1 MLTNSPSKNPKY
13 FCEKCQ
19 MKTNNKKDYTNHLL
33 TAKHNELTNVNKFPA
48 FVCQKCKKIY
58 RSRVGLWKHNKTCDK
73 ICDDESDNE
82 SDDGS
87 LKNLV
92 LTLALQNKEILTCYT
107 ELQKE
112 NIELKKHTTDVTN
125 KVLDL
130 CKNGT
135 TNNSHNTS
143 HNNSH
148 NNSHNKSFNLH
159 FFLNETC
166 KNAMNISDF
175 VNSVKIQLSDLE
187 EVGEKG
193 YVNGI
198 SNIIIKNLRSLDV
211 TERPIHCTDKKRE
224 TLYVKH
230 ENKWEKENSENKKV
244 RLAIKQIAHKN
255 TFLINSFKD
264 KYPDCIKSESIY
276 SDKYNKILVE
286 SMGGHGNNDNEK
298 EEKIIKKISK
308 EIIVDK

>member
-1 MLTNSPSKNPKY
+1 
-13 FCEKCQ
+13 
-19 MKTNNKKDYTNHLL
+19 
-33 TAKHNELTNVNKFPA
+33 
-48 FVCQKCKKIY
+48 
-58 RSRVGLWKHNKTCDK
+58 
-73 ICDDESDNE
+73 
-82 SDDGS
+82 
-87 LKNLV
+87 
-92 LTLALQNKEILTCYT
+92 
-107 ELQKE
+107 
-112 NIELKKHTTDVTN
+112 
-125 KVLDL
+125 
-130 CKNGT
+130 
-135 TNNSHNTS
+135 
-143 HNNSH
+143 
-148 NNSHNKSFNLH
+148 
-159 FFLNETC
+159 
-166 KNAMNISDF
+166 MNISDF
-175 VNSVKIQLSDLE
+175 VNSVKIELADLE

-264 KYPDCIKSESIY
+264 KYPNCIKSESIY

>member
-1 MLTNSPSKNPKY
+1 MLTNSPPKFPKY
-13 FCEKCQ
+13 LCEKCQ

-33 TAKHNELTNVNKFPA
+33 TAKHYQLTNVNKFPA
-48 FVCQKCKKIY
+48 YVCKNCKKIY

-73 ICDDESDNE
+73 ICDDESDYK
-82 SDDGS
+82 SDDVS

-92 LTLALQNKEILTCYT
+92 LTLALQNKEILSCCT

-112 NIELKKHTTDVTN
+112 NMELKKHTTNVTN
-125 KVLDL
+125 KVLEL
-130 CKNGT
+130 CKNGI
-135 TNNSHNTS
+135 TNNSHNNNT
-143 HNNSH
+143 NNSH
-148 NNSHNKSFNLH
+148 NNSNNKSFNLQ

-175 VNSVKIQLSDLE
+175 VNSVKLQLSDLE

-193 YVNGI
+193 YVKGI

-224 TLYVKH
+224 TLYVKD

-244 RLAIKQIAHKN
+244 RIVIKQIAHKN
-255 TFLINSFKD
+255 TFLLKSFRE
-264 KYPDCIKSESIY
+264 KYPDCIKSESKY

-286 SMGGHGNNDNEK
+286 TMGGHGSDDNEK
-298 EEKIIKKISK
+298 EVKIIKNISK

>member
-112 NIELKKHTTDVTN
+112 NIELK
-125 KVLDL
+125 
-130 CKNGT
+130 
-135 TNNSHNTS
+135 
-143 HNNSH
+143 
-148 NNSHNKSFNLH
+148 
-159 FFLNETC
+159 
-166 KNAMNISDF
+166 
-175 VNSVKIQLSDLE
+175 
-187 EVGEKG
+187 
-193 YVNGI
+193 
-198 SNIIIKNLRSLDV
+198 NLRSLDV

>member
-1 MLTNSPSKNPKY
+1 
-13 FCEKCQ
+13 

-33 TAKHNELTNVNKFPA
+33 TAKHYQLTNVNKFPA
-48 FVCQKCKKIY
+48 YVCKNCKKIY

-73 ICDDESDNE
+73 ICDDESDYK
-82 SDDGS
+82 SDDVS

-92 LTLALQNKEILTCYT
+92 LTLALQNKEILSCCT

-112 NIELKKHTTDVTN
+112 NMELKKHTTNVTN
-125 KVLDL
+125 KVLEL
-130 CKNGT
+130 CKNGI
-135 TNNSHNTS
+135 TNNSHNNNT
-143 HNNSH
+143 NNSH
-148 NNSHNKSFNLH
+148 NNSNNKSFNLQ

-175 VNSVKIQLSDLE
+175 VNSVKLQLSDLE

-193 YVNGI
+193 YVKGI

-264 KYPDCIKSESIY
+264 KYPNCIKSESIY